1 MYLSSETAELITRI
15 IVAALLGSI
24 IGLERELHGRAAGLR
39 THMLVTTGTA
49 LFVILS
55 QYIANIS
62 GYAISGDPG
71 RIAAQ
76 VVTGIGFLGAGAIIK
91 EGLSVRG
98 LTTAACLWVSA
109 SIGMACGMSAYT
121 LAATTTLVVLFG
133 LILLP
138 RIERCLPR
146 DSYRL
151 LTITTTG
158 HADTTDLVN
167 KVGNRNIKVVNFD
180 IQRDF
185 DTNTATIA
193 LNLRIHHKNVTDKL
207 SVEILKSVEE
217 TGIPL
222 KSISWQHK

>member
-1 MYLSSETAELITRI
+1 MYLSPQDSELITRVI
-15 IVAALLGSI
+15 IATLLGAM

-55 QYIANIS
+55 QYIANMN
-62 GYAISGDPG
+62 GYVISGDPG

-121 LAATTTLVVLFG
+121 LASATTLLVLFG
-133 LILLP
+133 LIILP
-138 RIERCLPR
+138 RIEQCLPR

-167 KVGNRNIKVVNFD
+167 KIENKTTKVVNFD
-180 IQRDF
+180 IQRNL
-185 DTNTATIA
+185 DTDIVIITM
-193 LNLRIHHKNVTDKL
+193 NLRIYHKGVTDKL
-207 SVEILKSVEE
+207 AGEILKNIEQTV
-217 TGIPL
+217 TPL
-222 KSISWQHK
+222 KSISWRH